1 MYRVHEKRGPLA
13 RTWRGPTHFW
23 SLTGLGYLPDD
34 KGGRKM
40 SITSDI
46 KDDIKA
52 PQQMR
57 LPWWGVLCVVVSSA
71 LIAWLFD
78 HFGRFELARPVMY
91 NIAMLWIA
99 TAIKWKLRRHM
110 WFWGTMTILAALHV
124 LLVLL
129 VPWTT
134 KWIPALVVIPIAIA
148 DLYVMLCVV
157 SVVRKFMGEPKT
169 AER

>member
-1 MYRVHEKRGPLA
+1 
-13 RTWRGPTHFW
+13 
-23 SLTGLGYLPDD
+23 
-34 KGGRKM
+34 M
-40 SITSDI
+40 SITGDI

-52 PQQMR
+52 VQQMR
-57 LPWWGVLCVVVSSA
+57 LPWWGVLCWMAGCAVIVWPFYHA
-71 LIAWLFD
+71 
-78 HFGRFELARPVMY
+78 GRLDLARPVLY
-91 NIAMLWIA
+91 SIGMLGIA

-134 KWIPALVVIPIAIA
+134 KWIPAIVVIPIGIA
-148 DLYVMLCVV
+148 DLYVMLWIV
-157 SVVRKFMGEPKT
+157 SAVGQFMGAPKA